1 MTGCEELIAA
11 FTIFGKYTDT
21 KWPTHC
27 EHDVMQVG
35 VEYDS
40 VSDEDKKALE
50 ALGFIDRVAHV
61 VNHAVAHPAD
71 GTRQPCARVNDE
83 AVNAVI
89 AKVEQLARDFFFGQ
103 VVVPEPEGRLR
114 KLAGGRL
121 PLR

>member
-50 ALGFIDRVAHV
+50 ALGFIEDTEYQMFKSYKYGSA
-61 VNHAVAHPAD
+61 
-71 GTRQPCARVNDE
+71 
-83 AVNAVI
+83 
-89 AKVEQLARDFFFGQ
+89 
-103 VVVPEPEGRLR
+103 
-114 KLAGGRL
+114 
-121 PLR
+121 